1 MPTMVRRR
9 ISKKRP
15 PPTTMPGGVR
25 RRVSKKRAPVPVPSA
40 FLQAIRDEGLGELVA
55 LSSDAR
61 RKHIHW
67 VHVRTHD
74 PGHKQPQEFTRKEF
88 FEFMLKVY
96 KEVYPE
102 PANPTG
108 SILLFG
114 VVAKER
120 HADSPKEEE
129 RSEHIHAPA
138 YCTVQ
143 HYWHK
148 VAKRALDV
156 YNVKLHAACHEG
168 YTTMYQYVRAPS
180 VRKPLSELDSSCY
193 LSDSHPRGEVLR
205 RLLQVGE
212 KSVRAHRGRT
222 TARGGGGAGDGTG
235 SAAARIRPGDVYGI
249 VQEQRLASLQDLQLH
264 AQQLSSSG
272 DARLAQLLTSMGIR
286 RSLECFEA
294 AHALI
299 RAPATAL
306 SASMSLMDKLR
317 RAATHEPCMCAGVWK
332 AGAANVLANNMENIG
347 VFCGDIREALT
358 VGAKRGVNMGIV
370 GGPGMGKSMLFE
382 SLDSIFVTGAKPQ
395 RRSTFPLSLIPH
407 IDILVWQEYTFY
419 HDTVDFDDL
428 LNLCVGE
435 KLDIRNPGAP
445 NKPWRNRA
453 PMFYTAPRPISAVFD
468 SQEETAVKNKA
479 MAERFKIRHWYV
491 PIPFSHRQLNF
502 PRCGRCCAE
511 FVLNN

>member
-138 YCTVQ
+138 V
-143 HYWHK
+143 
-148 VAKRALDV
+148 L
-156 YNVKLHAACHEG
+156 LHAPAFD
-168 YTTMYQYVRAPS
+168 TKLPS
-180 VRKPLSELDSSCY
+180 VRWMC
-193 LSDSHPRGEVLR
+193 
-205 RLLQVGE
+205 
-212 KSVRAHRGRT
+212 T
-222 TARGGGGAGDGTG
+222 T
-235 SAAARIRPGDVYGI
+235 
-249 VQEQRLASLQDLQLH
+249 
-264 AQQLSSSG
+264 
-272 DARLAQLLTSMGIR
+272 
-286 RSLECFEA
+286 
-294 AHALI
+294 
-299 RAPATAL
+299 
-306 SASMSLMDKLR
+306 
-317 RAATHEPCMCAGVWK
+317 
-332 AGAANVLANNMENIG
+332 
-347 VFCGDIREALT
+347 
-358 VGAKRGVNMGIV
+358 
-370 GGPGMGKSMLFE
+370 
-382 SLDSIFVTGAKPQ
+382 
-395 RRSTFPLSLIPH
+395 
-407 IDILVWQEYTFY
+407 
-419 HDTVDFDDL
+419 
-428 LNLCVGE
+428 
-435 KLDIRNPGAP
+435 
-445 NKPWRNRA
+445 
-453 PMFYTAPRPISAVFD
+453 
-468 SQEETAVKNKA
+468 
-479 MAERFKIRHWYV
+479 
-491 PIPFSHRQLNF
+491 
-502 PRCGRCCAE
+502 
-511 FVLNN
+511 